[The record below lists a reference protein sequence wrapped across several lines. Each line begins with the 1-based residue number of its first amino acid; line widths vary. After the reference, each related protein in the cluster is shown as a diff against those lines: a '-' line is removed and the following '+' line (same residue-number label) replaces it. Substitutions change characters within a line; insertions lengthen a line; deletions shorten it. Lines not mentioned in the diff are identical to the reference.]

1 VKQRNDLVS
10 ADPAVQD
17 RIWDYYQN
25 DAAETFAGS
34 VSRLSFLAMRIG
46 VPGKVLD
53 IGVGSGVFEEMAL
66 ARGLDVYALDP
77 SERSIAAL
85 REKLKLD
92 GKAKIGYSTEIPFA
106 SNFFDAVVVSEVL
119 EHLSDDV
126 LARSLPEIERVLVP
140 GGLLLGTVPAR
151 ERIADQN
158 VVCPDCG
165 SRFHRWGHMQSFDV
179 ARMSALLAQH
189 FDIERIFEKRFV
201 TWRTLNWKG
210 KTVAL
215 LQLLVSALG
224 VKGSNQN
231 VVFLARKRCA

>member
-1 VKQRNDLVS
+1 VNARNDLVS
-10 ADPAVQD
+10 VDPAVQD

-25 DAAETFAGS
+25 DASETFAGS
-34 VSRLSFLAMRIG
+34 VSRLSFLAGRIA
-46 VPGKVLD
+46 VPAKVLD
-53 IGVGSGVFEEMAL
+53 IGVGSGIFEELAL
-66 ARGLDVYALDP
+66 ARGLDIYALDP

-85 REKLKLD
+85 SEKLKLD
-92 GKAKIGYSTEIPFA
+92 GKAKIGYSTDIPFPEN
-106 SNFFDAVVVSEVL
+106 SFDAVVVSEVL

-126 LARSLPEIERVLVP
+126 LFKSLPEIERVLRP

-179 ARMSALLAQH
+179 VRMSDILARH
-189 FDIERIFEKRFV
+189 FDVERVFEKRFV

-215 LQLLVSALG
+215 LQLLVNGLG